1 MGKGPVSKQTRGL
14 PPLVRALAFGCILL
28 ALLLCAQEVL
38 APKGG
43 CIDGFYAEPE
53 DTIDV
58 IFLGSSHA
66 NAAFA
71 PAQMWR
77 EQGFTGYVLYS
88 WSQPMWVSYHYAVEA
103 FKRQTPRVVVLEG
116 FGLCYGTTYMTP
128 ADVDGTSDDYSLRIP
143 LSLNRA
149 ALAVAMSR
157 CQQNSPPFYR
167 YLPMLRYHTRWKR
180 LTAEDFTWFFQDH
193 ATTGKG
199 YGPLQTVEEF
209 PVPILE
215 GEPEETPIYPQA
227 EEYLYKLIALCRKKD
242 VPLVFV
248 VTPYETS
255 EAEYGV
261 FRRAARICAEN
272 GVPVL
277 DYNTPGGRDIGFD
290 YATDLAD
297 HAHVNTA
304 GAQKISTDLAAYLAE
319 HYGMPDK
326 RGDAAYAAWDEAARM
341 EHRDAQNITLRFTLD
356 MAEYFRL
363 LMQDK
368 DLAAVIT
375 TQGDATEADPSAPRA
390 VFRQW
395 GLDTLPLE
403 QSGMQGLYVVDGGK
417 VVYQKTGAGP
427 LEYTLFWGGHDVT
440 LRSAADN
447 SSIAVDGE
455 EQSRNRP
462 GINVLVYDKVLDRV
476 IQSISFSTLHAYS
489 GYTA

>member
-1 MGKGPVSKQTRGL
+1 
-14 PPLVRALAFGCILL
+14 
-28 ALLLCAQEVL
+28 
-38 APKGG
+38 
-43 CIDGFYAEPE
+43 
-53 DTIDV
+53 
-58 IFLGSSHA
+58 
-66 NAAFA
+66 
-71 PAQMWR
+71 
-77 EQGFTGYVLYS
+77 
-88 WSQPMWVSYHYAVEA
+88 MWVSYHYAVEA

-143 LSLNRA
+143 PSLNRA

-167 YLPMLRYHTRWKR
+167 YLPMLRYHTRWKS
-180 LTAEDFTWFFQDH
+180 LKAEDFTWFFQDH

-255 EAEYGV
+255 GAEYGV

-277 DYNTPGGRDIGFD
+277 DYNAPGGRDIGFD

-363 LMQDK
+363 LCRIRTWQRSSRHRATPRK
-368 DLAAVIT
+368 RIPPLRAQCSGNGGWTRCRWNKAACRAYMWWT
-375 TQGDATEADPSAPRA
+375 AEKSCTRRPAPARWNTR
-390 VFRQW
+390 F
-395 GLDTLPLE
+395 P
-403 QSGMQGLYVVDGGK
+403 
-417 VVYQKTGAGP
+417 GAG
-427 LEYTLFWGGHDVT
+427 TM
-440 LRSAADN
+440 
-447 SSIAVDGE
+447 
-455 EQSRNRP
+455 
-462 GINVLVYDKVLDRV
+462 
-476 IQSISFSTLHAYS
+476 
-489 GYTA
+489 

>member
-1 MGKGPVSKQTRGL
+1 MNFVSLRFCAFFVAAVFVYYVL
-14 PPLVRALAFGCILL
+14 PRRARQPWLLACSCFFYMCWNPAYIVLILFSAFSTYLCGRALAVLGAPAAGNRGRRRAAMAVSLAANLGILFFFKYYNFFAQSANGLLAARGFPAVPLLGVLLPVGISFYTFQAIGYTVDVYRGSVSAEQRFWRYLLFISFFPQLVAGPIERSGNILPQLQLPARFFYERAKSGLVLMLWGYIQKMVVADRL
-28 ALLLCAQEVL
+28 ALLADTVYAQGGALGGWATAAATVL
-38 APKGG
+38 F
-43 CIDGFYAEPE
+43 CFELYCDF
-53 DTIDV
+53 
-58 IFLGSSHA
+58 SSY
-66 NAAFA
+66 
-71 PAQMWR
+71 
-77 EQGFTGYVLYS
+77 T
-88 WSQPMWVSYHYAVEA
+88 
-103 FKRQTPRVVVLEG
+103 
-116 FGLCYGTTYMTP
+116 
-128 ADVDGTSDDYSLRIP
+128 D
-143 LSLNRA
+143 
-149 ALAVAMSR
+149 
-157 CQQNSPPFYR
+157 
-167 YLPMLRYHTRWKR
+167 
-180 LTAEDFTWFFQDH
+180 
-193 ATTGKG
+193 
-199 YGPLQTVEEF
+199 
-209 PVPILE
+209 
-215 GEPEETPIYPQA
+215 
-227 EEYLYKLIALCRKKD
+227 IAR
-242 VPLVFV
+242 
-248 VTPYETS
+248 
-255 EAEYGV
+255 G
-261 FRRAARICAEN
+261 AARICAEN

-427 LEYTLFWGGHDVT
+427 LEYTLSWGGHDVT

-447 SSIAVDGE
+447 SSTTVDGE

-462 GINVLVYDKVLDRV
+462 GVNVLVYDKVLDRV